1 MGDYMFML
9 ESHLSPAQNYVV
21 RQVQRIATEAGF
33 NIYITGGAMRD
44 MIGGFPIRNLD
55 FTMEGK
61 TLKIAKKLTDSLDA
75 QLTSYD
81 SIRHIAHLLFPGG
94 VTVRISMARKETY
107 PKAGGPPKVAA
118 ATIHEDL
125 LGRDFT
131 VNAIALSLNPASLG
145 LLIDPANGI
154 ADIERRELST
164 TYNYSLYDDPVRML
178 RLIRY
183 KIRLGY
189 EISEKTARQLENA
202 RLSGVEGMIP
212 PYKLRTE
219 LKHIANDPH
228 CATIL
233 TELEERG
240 FYTLFHFDG
249 KPTKPM
255 MHSLGKFGKVREFL
269 PPDLVWECNYLP
281 VFLNIVTEGYSPKQK
296 AKLIEALELE
306 PGDADQWK
314 NLPAVSRR
322 LEKKLLALRGTK
334 PEDIYLLLSK
344 APPEEVVYLFVESKN
359 RLTQDRIKNHL
370 QKYLWVAQEIMDP
383 EVIENGGE
391 PGTAKYGKVK
401 AQLIAKRLRARPK
414 KVLSEGEFGLPED
427 FEDDLDEEA
436 AAATAG

>member
-21 RQVQRIATEAGF
+21 RQVQQIATEAGF

-75 QLTSYD
+75 QLTHYD

-94 VTVRISMARKETY
+94 VSVRISMARKETY

-202 RLSGVEGMIP
+202 RLAGVEDMIP

-233 TELEERG
+233 AELEERG
-240 FYTLFHFDG
+240 FYRLFHFEG
-249 KPTKPM
+249 KPTKQM
-255 MHSLGKFGKVREFL
+255 LNSFAKFGKLRELL
-269 PPDLVWECNYLP
+269 PPDMVWDCNYLP
-281 VFLNIVTEGYSPKQK
+281 LFLHIATEGYTPKQK
-296 AKLIEALELE
+296 AALIDALELE
-306 PGDADQWK
+306 PGDVEQWK
-314 NLPAVSRR
+314 NLPASGRR

-344 APPEEVVYLFVESKN
+344 AAPEEVVYLFVESKN

-370 QKYLWVAQEIMDP
+370 QKYLWVAQEILDP

-391 PGTAKYGKVK
+391 PGTPKYDKVK

-414 KVLSEGEFGLPED
+414 KVPMEGEFGLPDD

-436 AAATAG
+436 AATAAG